1 MKVHFRLIDS
11 SDKENVLFEV
21 HQKTP
26 FIEEM
31 AVLLENYQEKMIL
44 VKDYQK
50 NQDIQLKVTD
60 VFYIE
65 YIERKCFF
73 YTVSK
78 TYEKRITLN
87 QLKSNLPGEF
97 LQISKTM
104 IVNVLSVEEI
114 KSSLLNGNLYCL
126 LKNKEEL
133 MVSRHFSKSF
143 KQAINSSNRQK

>member
-50 NQDIQLKVTD
+50 NQDIQLK
-60 VFYIE
+60 
-65 YIERKCFF
+65 
-73 YTVSK
+73 
-78 TYEKRITLN
+78 
-87 QLKSNLPGEF
+87 
-97 LQISKTM
+97 
-104 IVNVLSVEEI
+104 
-114 KSSLLNGNLYCL
+114 
-126 LKNKEEL
+126 
-133 MVSRHFSKSF
+133 
-143 KQAINSSNRQK
+143 